1 MHAAAS
7 GALANKGTHEARSA
21 PWFIE
26 VSHGS
31 SRARATAFTSAVA
44 LQICVHIVAEM
55 VLVGV
60 VGAVVTPSPTP
71 DALAANAVGNGPTLD
86 RWCSLHDLCDLNS
99 PLPNAGRVMP
109 FVVTPPGGSGPAD
122 EFQSAVHC
130 ISQASRDR
138 SDHSNGYFYFYN
150 STLRYFTIRLIY
162 TF

>member
-7 GALANKGTHEARSA
+7 GALANKGTHEARNT

-31 SRARATAFTSAVA
+31 SLARATAFASAFA
-44 LQICVHIVAEM
+44 LQICAHIVAEM

-130 ISQASRDR
+130 ISLEASAQYLFFNIT
-138 SDHSNGYFYFYN
+138 SLFYTQN
-150 STLRYFTIRLIY
+150 ELHLLKLLKLI
-162 TF
+162 